1 MGVGVSVGVE
11 VGVGVGVGVGVE
23 EHSEQLEEELKS
35 TPPKFIGLL
44 ASEISVPEHV
54 ISE

>member
-1 MGVGVSVGVE
+1 MGVGVN

-44 ASEISVPEHV
+44 ASEVSVPKHV